1 MNAKREKFTPPES
14 KNEPPKY
21 IVAYSAM
28 MTILLAFFIMLNSLA
43 TVREY
48 GLKGAGL
55 GLFRMSFNSLGLPG
69 FLTGGRKPVGLNSP
83 GGKHQPEVE
92 TDEGEEGKEQDGRL
106 IEPDKR
112 DIKDALTAV
121 LETHNRMVLPL
132 DIRYGDSLDREGKKR
147 LAEIARLLRQS
158 DSEILVCA
166 TIPRESRSARH
177 PWYDASMWALL
188 VAKHLCHTGNV
199 PAHRLTAI
207 GYAASPQGEQ
217 VADGGLRVP
226 DSGDAPSSLI
236 PHSSVGNPQCGEP
249 TISLILR
256 PPKKS
261 YRANDMGDAS
271 LRQMHF
277 RRDIDSAYINKKDK
291 EK

>member
-1 MNAKREKFTPPES
+1 MTAKSEKFTPPES

-43 TVREY
+43 TVQEY

-55 GLFRMSFNSLGLPG
+55 GLFRMSFNSLGLPA

-83 GGKHQPEVE
+83 GGKHQTE
-92 TDEGEEGKEQDGRL
+92 TDTDEAEEGKERDSRL
-106 IEPDKR
+106 IELDKR

-121 LETHNRMVLPL
+121 LKTHNRVVLPL
-132 DIRYGDSLDREGKKR
+132 DIRYGDSLNRESKKR

-158 DSEILVCA
+158 DSEVLVCA
-166 TIPRESRSARH
+166 TLPRGGRGARH

-188 VAKHLCHTGNV
+188 VAKYLCHKGNV
-199 PAHRLTAI
+199 PARRLTAV

-217 VADGGLRVP
+217 TAD
-226 DSGDAPSSLI
+226 SEDAPSSPI
-236 PHSSVGNPQCGEP
+236 PHSSIRNPQWGEP

-261 YRANDMGDAS
+261 YRANDTGDAS

-277 RRDIDSAYINKKDK
+277 RKDIDSDYVNKKDK

>member
-83 GGKHQPEVE
+83 GGKHQPEAE
-92 TDEGEEGKEQDGRL
+92 ITEGDAGKEQDGRL

-112 DIKDALTAV
+112 DIKDMLTAV
-121 LETHNRMVLPL
+121 LKTHNRVVLPL
-132 DIRYGDSLDREGKKR
+132 DIRYGDRLNRESKKR
-147 LAEIARLLRQS
+147 LAEIARLIRQS
-158 DSEILVCA
+158 DSEVLVCA
-166 TIPRESRSARH
+166 TIPQGSRGERH

-188 VAKHLCHTGNV
+188 VAKYLCHQGKV
-199 PAHRLTAI
+199 PAHRVTAI
-207 GYAASPQGEQ
+207 GYAASPQAEQ
-217 VADGGLRVP
+217 MA
-226 DSGDAPSSLI
+226 DSGDAPPSSI
-236 PHSSVGNPQCGEP
+236 PNSAIHNPKWSEP